1 VTNSTTHPHPTFEL
15 LDIADAGERLA
26 ALAGRRVPESL
37 RSHEAAAVH
46 YVPDQPLKD
55 AIHVALAVGAPL
67 LLTGEPGTGKTQVA
81 YYIAQRFG
89 LLEPKRLF
97 ALFVRSTHTAEDLL
111 YSFDAVGYLHA
122 ANDPARR
129 GTPINKGEFV
139 TEGPLWQAYRA
150 DGPCVVLIDE
160 IDKAPRDFPNDLLN
174 VLDKHEFYCP
184 ERGERVSRGNKLPP
198 PVVVITSNSERRLP
212 EPFLRRCVFHHIE
225 LTPELVDRAVRAHAQ
240 ADFPSLGDDLIDA
253 AVSCFHKLRQHDL
266 RKPPATAELL
276 VWLTLLAA
284 RPDTRLQELEG
295 RLIDLPAL
303 STLVKDRDDRAL
315 LEQVR

>member
-1 VTNSTTHPHPTFEL
+1 MTNPQQPPAPPFEL
-15 LDIADAGERLA
+15 LDIPDAGERLA
-26 ALAGRRVPESL
+26 ALGRRHIPESL

-46 YVPDQPLKD
+46 YVPDQELKD

-81 YYIAQRFG
+81 YYIADQFG
-89 LLEPKRLF
+89 LLRDRLF
-97 ALFVRSTHTAEDLL
+97 PLFVRSTHTAEDLL

-129 GTPINKGEFV
+129 NTHITKGEFV
-139 TEGPLWQAYRA
+139 TEGPLWQAYQA
-150 DGPCVVLIDE
+150 DGPTVVLIDE

-174 VLDKHEFYCP
+174 VLDKHEFHCP
-184 ERGERVSRGNKLPP
+184 ERGERISLGDRPP

-212 EPFLRRCVFHHIE
+212 EPFLRRCVFHHIK
-225 LTPELVDRAVRAHAQ
+225 LTPALVDRAVRAHAG

-253 AVSCFHKLRQHDL
+253 AVDCFHRLREHDL

-276 VWLTLLAA
+276 VWLTVLAA
-284 RPDTRLQELEG
+284 RPGTRVGELQG

-303 STLVKDRDDRAL
+303 ATLVKDRDDRSL
-315 LEQVR
+315 LEQVQ